1 MEQETILKEILHAL
15 NIHSEQIEKKFDVL
29 NSKMNN
35 LESRMDNFESRMNNL
50 ESRMDNFESRIDN
63 LESKMDN
70 RFDRLEKKVD
80 GIRVELTETQE
91 TTDYL
96 LSKTAQHE
104 RKLRELSKQQR

>member
-1 MEQETILKEILHAL
+1 MLKEILHAL
-15 NIHSEQIEKKFDVL
+15 KIHSEEIEKKFDVL

-35 LESRMDNFESRMNNL
+35 FET
-50 ESRMDNFESRIDN
+50 RMDNFESRIDN
-63 LESKMDN
+63 LESTMNN

-96 LSKTAQHE
+96 LSKNAQHE
-104 RKLRELSKQQR
+104 RKLRELSRQP

>member
-1 MEQETILKEILHAL
+1 MEQETMLKEILHAL
-15 NIHSEQIEKKFDVL
+15 KIHSEEIEKKFDVL

-35 LESRMDNFESRMNNL
+35 FET
-50 ESRMDNFESRIDN
+50 RMDNFESRIDN
-63 LESKMDN
+63 LESTMNN

-96 LSKTAQHE
+96 LSKNAQHE
-104 RKLRELSKQQR
+104 RKLRELSRQP

>member
-15 NIHSEQIEKKFDVL
+15 KIHSDQIEKKLDAL
-29 NSKMNN
+29 NSK
-35 LESRMDNFESRMNNL
+35 
-50 ESRMDNFESRIDN
+50 IDN
-63 LESKMDN
+63 SIFDLETKMNN

-96 LSKTAQHE
+96 LSKNAQHE
-104 RKLRELSKQQR
+104 RKLRELSKQP

>member
-1 MEQETILKEILHAL
+1 MEQETMLKEILHAL
-15 NIHSEQIEKKFDVL
+15 KIHSEEIEKKFDVL

-35 LESRMDNFESRMNNL
+35 FETRMDNF

-63 LESKMDN
+63 LESTMNN

-96 LSKTAQHE
+96 LSKNAQHE
-104 RKLRELSKQQR
+104 RKLRELSRQP

>member
-1 MEQETILKEILHAL
+1 MEQETMLKEILHAL
-15 NIHSEQIEKKFDVL
+15 KIHSEEIEKKFDVL

-35 LESRMDNFESRMNNL
+35 FET
-50 ESRMDNFESRIDN
+50 RMDNFESRIDN
-63 LESKMDN
+63 LESTMNN

-96 LSKTAQHE
+96 LSKNAQHE
-104 RKLRELSKQQR
+104 RKLRELSRQR